1 MDALL
6 HKYEMK
12 FGECFPLM
20 LCRHM
25 TDTEICEM
33 VQQCLD
39 SNEPYNPELE
49 IGRAHV

>member
-39 SNEPYNPELE
+39 SNEPYNPELDPD
-49 IGRAHV
+49 ADY